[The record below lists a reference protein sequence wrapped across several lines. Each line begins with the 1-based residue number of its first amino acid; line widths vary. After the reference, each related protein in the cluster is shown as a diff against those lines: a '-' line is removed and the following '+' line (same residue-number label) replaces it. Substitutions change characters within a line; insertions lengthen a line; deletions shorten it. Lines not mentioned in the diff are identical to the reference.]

1 MRQIVR
7 KRRKRVYEVNEECMQ
22 KRQPG
27 ASEGEREKRQPGV
40 GMSLAVFGAAIAVL
54 LTGVVLLD
62 YDIHI
67 VLICALAVVCL
78 ASVSLG
84 YSFMDLVG
92 CMKKSLGQ
100 ALAAMIIFLFIGVMI
115 ASLIFSGTVP
125 ALIYYGLQYI
135 IPDYFLPIGLML
147 CSLTSISIGTSW
159 GTVGTMGLAMMG
171 IGAGMGI
178 PAPLTAGMVISGAFF
193 GDKMSS
199 ISDST
204 NLAPAAAGTTLYAH
218 IEAMWKTT
226 LPSYLITLAAFT
238 VLGLSYKGGN
248 YNVDTVNLFLTAISG
263 RFHITP
269 LVLLPIV
276 VLLGLNLKKYPAVP
290 SMGIGAILAV
300 VIAVV
305 YQGTPLKAVAAGL
318 NFGYVKPTGVELVDK
333 LLLRGGIQSMMY
345 TFSLSCI
352 AIAFGGVM
360 EHVGYLP
367 QIVKVIIR
375 KVKNDKMMVPV
386 VIASTTVGTLTMGEV
401 FLSIVVN
408 GSLYK
413 DAFKKRG
420 LRPELLSRLLE
431 EGGTLTQVF
440 IPWSTSG
447 VFILSTLGVGVSQY
461 WKYAILN
468 YVNPLLSIVLAMF
481 GIYILRIG
489 DEKRQGVCHRL
500 LKSHKLS

>member
-1 MRQIVR
+1 MSEDH
-7 KRRKRVYEVNEECMQ
+7 KE

-27 ASEGEREKRQPGV
+27 AV
-40 GMSLAVFGAAIAVL
+40 MSFLVFGAAIAVL
-54 LTGVVLLD
+54 LLGVVLLD

-67 VLICALAVVCL
+67 VLLCALAVVCI
-78 ASVSLG
+78 ASVPLG
-84 YSFMDLVG
+84 YSFMDLVD

-100 ALAAMIIFLFIGVMI
+100 ALAAMIIFIFIGI
-115 ASLIFSGTVP
+115 IISSLIFSGTVP

-135 IPDYFLPIGLML
+135 IPDYFLPIGLLL

-218 IEAMWKTT
+218 IGAMWKTT
-226 LPSYLITLAAFT
+226 FPSYIITLAVFT
-238 VLGLSYKGGN
+238 VLGLSYHGGN
-248 YNVDTVNLFLTAISG
+248 FSMDTVNLFLDTIGG
-263 RFHITP
+263 RFHISP
-269 LVLLPIV
+269 LVLMPMA
-276 VLLGLNLKKYPAVP
+276 VLLILNLMKYPAVP
-290 SMGIGAILAV
+290 SMAIGTVLAV
-300 VIAVV
+300 LVAVF
-305 YQGTPLKAVAAGL
+305 YQGCPMREVVAGL
-318 NFGYVKPTGVELVDK
+318 NYGYAESTGVELVDK

-352 AIAFGGVM
+352 AISFGGVM

-367 QIVKVIIR
+367 QIVKVIIKR
-375 KVKNDKMMVPV
+375 VRSDRMMVPV
-386 VIASTTVGTLTMGEV
+386 VIASTTFGTLTMGEV

-413 DAFKKRG
+413 EAFRERG
-420 LRPELLSRLLE
+420 LRPEMLSRLLE

-461 WKYAILN
+461 WKYVVLN
-468 YVNPLLSIVLAMF
+468 YVNPVLSIVLAMF
-481 GIYILRIG
+481 GIYVLKVG
-489 DEKRQGVCHRL
+489 AEEKKSLCHRL
-500 LKSHKLS
+500 IHSHKLS

>member
-1 MRQIVR
+1 MS
-7 KRRKRVYEVNEECMQ
+7 KGDK
-22 KRQPG
+22 
-27 ASEGEREKRQPGV
+27 EKLQPGV
-40 GMSLAVFGAAIAVL
+40 GMSLGVFGAAVAVL

-67 VLICALAVVCL
+67 VLICALAVVCI
-78 ASVSLG
+78 ASVPLG
-84 YSFMDLVG
+84 YSFMDLVD

-100 ALAAMIIFLFIGVMI
+100 ALSAMIIFLFIGVMI

-125 ALIYYGLQYI
+125 TLIYYGLRYI
-135 IPDYFLPIGLML
+135 VPDYFLPIGLLL

-171 IGAGMGI
+171 IGAGLGI

-204 NLAPAAAGTTLYAH
+204 NLAPAAAGSTLYVH
-218 IEAMWKTT
+218 IGAMWKTT
-226 LPSYLITLAAFT
+226 FPSYLITLAAFT
-238 VLGLSYKGGN
+238 VLGLSYRGGN
-248 YNVDTVNLFLTAISG
+248 YNTDTVNVFLTVIGG
-263 RFHITP
+263 RFRISP
-269 LVLLPIV
+269 LTLFPLV

-290 SMGIGAILAV
+290 SMGIGAVLAV
-300 VIAVV
+300 LVAVF
-305 YQGTPLKAVAAGL
+305 YQGTPLREVVAGL
-318 NFGYVKPTGVELVDK
+318 NYGYTQATGAALVDK

-367 QIVKVIIR
+367 RIVKLVIG
-375 KVKNDKMMVPV
+375 KVRSDKMMVPV

-413 DAFKKRG
+413 EAFKKRG
-420 LRPELLSRLLE
+420 LRPEMLSRLLE

-461 WKYAILN
+461 WKFAILN
-468 YVNPLLSIVLAMF
+468 YVNPILSIVLAMF
-481 GIYILRIG
+481 GIYILRVG
-489 DEKRQGVCHRL
+489 EESRKRVCHRL
-500 LKSHKLS
+500 IKSHKLS

>member
-1 MRQIVR
+1 M
-7 KRRKRVYEVNEECMQ
+7 
-22 KRQPG
+22 
-27 ASEGEREKRQPGV
+27 SEDHKEKRQPGV
-40 GMSLAVFGAAIAVL
+40 GMSLMVFGAAIAVL
-54 LTGVVLLD
+54 LSGVVLLD

-67 VLICALAVVCL
+67 VLLCALAVVCL
-78 ASVSLG
+78 ASAPLG
-84 YSFMDLVG
+84 YSFPDLVD

-100 ALAAMIIFLFIGVMI
+100 ALAAMIIFIFIGI
-115 ASLIFSGTVP
+115 IISSLIFSGTVP

-135 IPDYFLPIGLML
+135 VPDYFLPIGLLL

-171 IGAGMGI
+171 IGAGLGI
-178 PAPLTAGMVISGAFF
+178 PAPITAGMVISGAFF

-204 NLAPAAAGTTLYAH
+204 NLAPAAVGTTLYAH
-218 IEAMWKTT
+218 IGAMWKTT
-226 LPSYLITLAAFT
+226 LPSYIITLAAFT
-238 VLGLSYKGGN
+238 VLGLSYHGGN
-248 YNVDTVNLFLTAISG
+248 FSMDTVNLVMETIGG
-263 RFHITP
+263 RFRISP
-269 LVLLPIV
+269 LVLIPMA
-276 VLLGLNLKKYPAVP
+276 VLLVLNLRKYPAVP
-290 SMGIGAILAV
+290 SMAIGTILAV
-300 VIAVV
+300 LTAVL
-305 YQGTPLKAVAAGL
+305 YQGYPLKEVIGGL
-318 NFGYVKPTGVELVDK
+318 NYGYAAPTGVELVDK

-367 QIVKVIIR
+367 QIVKVVIR
-375 KVKNDKMMVPV
+375 KVKSDRMMVPV
-386 VIASTTVGTLTMGEV
+386 VIASTTFGTLTMGEV

-413 DAFKKRG
+413 EAFKERG
-420 LRPELLSRLLE
+420 LRLEMLSRLLE

-468 YVNPLLSIVLAMF
+468 YVNPILSIVLAMF
-481 GIYILRIG
+481 GIYILRVG
-489 DEKRQGVCHRL
+489 DEKQKRVCHKL
-500 LKSHKLS
+500 VKSHKLS

>member
-1 MRQIVR
+1 MSGDDREKQ
-7 KRRKRVYEVNEECMQ
+7 
-22 KRQPG
+22 QPG
-27 ASEGEREKRQPGV
+27 A
-40 GMSLAVFGAAIAVL
+40 GMSLGVFGAAVAVL

-78 ASVSLG
+78 ASVPLG
-84 YSFMDLVG
+84 YSFMDLVD

-135 IPDYFLPIGLML
+135 IPGNFLPIGLLL

-171 IGAGMGI
+171 IGAGMGV

-204 NLAPAAAGTTLYAH
+204 NLAPAAAGTTLYSH

-226 LPSYLITLAAFT
+226 FPSYLITLAAFT
-238 VLGLSYKGGN
+238 VLGLSYRGGN
-248 YNVDTVNLFLTAISG
+248 YNMDTVNMFLAAISG
-263 RFHITP
+263 RFRLSP
-269 LVLLPIV
+269 LVLLPLV
-276 VLLGLNLKKYPAVP
+276 VLLGLNLKKFPAVP
-290 SMGIGAILAV
+290 SMEIGAVLAV
-300 VIAVV
+300 LVAVF
-305 YQGTPLKAVAAGL
+305 YQGTPLRDVAAGL
-318 NFGYVKPTGVELVDK
+318 NYGYTEATGVELVDK

-367 QIVKVIIR
+367 RIVKLVIG
-375 KVKNDKMMVPV
+375 KVKSDKMMVPV
-386 VIASTTVGTLTMGEV
+386 VIASTTIGTLAMGEV

-420 LRPELLSRLLE
+420 LRPEMLSRLLE

-461 WKYAILN
+461 WKFAILN
-468 YVNPLLSIVLAMF
+468 YVNPILSIVLAMF
-481 GIYILRIG
+481 GIYILRVG
-489 DEKRQGVCHRL
+489 DENRKGVCHRL
-500 LKSHKLS
+500 IKSHKLS